1 MTVPTIS
8 SPCVGCGMEKGHNIL
23 YCPTCTLVQRQEE
36 ANKIALDNQ
45 TQGSSGPWTIS
56 DTWEFIGG
64 LIGIYLFIKAAI
76 WLFA

>member
-36 ANKIALDNQ
+36 ANKIALGNQ
-45 TQGSSGPWTIS
+45 VQGDSSWTID
-56 DTWEFIGG
+56 DTWQFIGG
-64 LIGIYLFIKAAI
+64 LIGIYLFIKGAI

>member
-36 ANKIALDNQ
+36 ANKISRG
-45 TQGSSGPWTIS
+45 TQSNSGSDSG
-56 DTWEFIGG
+56 WEEVLGG
-64 LIGIYLFIKAAI
+64 IVGVLLILVAI
-76 WLFA
+76 IVWIFW